1 MPLISVL
8 IPTHRDMHLLKKSL
22 PVFLASPQKFE
33 VVVINNDP
41 SQNVR
46 EWLDS
51 HFDDHVKVIDMGW
64 EAGFVR
70 AINTGIR
77 QTTGEFVMLCNADL
91 FLSPTYADEILSF
104 FDQRATAGA
113 ASGKILRYEITDDRA
128 TDIIDTAG
136 LMMGR
141 NRRALVRGEGE
152 RDVGQLEGVE
162 QVFGNDG
169 VGLILRRRALESIK
183 VNGEYLDESFFM
195 YKEDWDLSWRLRL
208 AGWECWYVPTAI
220 GFHART
226 SRGLGEKSYRS
237 AVLMFHRN
245 ERSKSMFVR
254 FHSMKNQWIM
264 LLKNEDWYNFWRD
277 GAYIIGRETGV
288 VLYNLVFSP
297 KTLAAIPAFLR
308 LLPHTLRKRR
318 AIKTHRRLAPREIRR
333 SFGMGR
339 TSSSRNDRPRDEK
352 RSFQASPL

>member
-1 MPLISVL
+1 
-8 IPTHRDMHLLKKSL
+8 L
-22 PVFLASPQKFE
+22 PVFLASPHKFE

-51 HFDDHVKVIDMGW
+51 DLHDHVKVIDMGY

-77 QTTGEFVMLCNADL
+77 HTTGEFVMLCNADL
-91 FLSPTYADEILSF
+91 FLSATYVDEILSF
-104 FDQRATAGA
+104 FDQHARAGA
-113 ASGKILRYEITDDRA
+113 ASGKILRYEITDDRT

-136 LMMGR
+136 LVMGR
-141 NRRALVRGEGE
+141 NRRVLVRGEGE
-152 RDVGQLEGVE
+152 RDAGQLEGVE

-183 VNGEYLDESFFM
+183 IDGEYLDESFFM

-220 GFHART
+220 AFHART

-245 ERSKSMFVR
+245 EQSKSKFVR

-264 LLKNEDWYNFWRD
+264 LVKDEDWYNFWRD
-277 GAYIIGRETGV
+277 AAHIMGRETAV
-288 VLYNLVFSP
+288 LLYNLVFSP
-297 KTLAAIPAFLR
+297 RTLSAIPAFLR
-308 LLPHTLRKRR
+308 LLPGTWRKRR
-318 AIKTHRRLAPREIRR
+318 AIRRLRRLAPPEIRR
-333 SFGMGR
+333 SFSMGR
-339 TSSSRNDRPRDEK
+339 KSARGGMTRARSENGRPDRRLHKTRP
-352 RSFQASPL
+352 AP